1 MRFLVTVLVYLSL
14 VSTSAFAQ
22 AGNHFILELNG
33 GVSSDVGITAPVESG
48 AAGSATFGIGG
59 KIPGQSPAYYLVG
72 RIGQGQFSY
81 NSAPGA
87 GGEFV
92 YRRQQEWAIGGRVYL
107 PITDTL
113 RAVAQLAV
121 GQTFD
126 DAFIAS
132 SGNSL
137 GVASNT
143 LSFFGQTGLQARVSD
158 KFSLGMAVDL
168 AFYPERNDRQ
178 LAVRELHSG
187 PDGQFGRVQVGAT
200 GTFHF

>member
-1 MRFLVTVLVYLSL
+1 MRFLVTILAFMSI
-14 VSTSAFAQ
+14 VSTGALAQQ

-33 GVSSDVGITAPVESG
+33 GVSSDVGIAAPVESG
-48 AAGSATFGIGG
+48 ASGSATFGIGG

-92 YRRQQEWAIGGRVYL
+92 YRRQQEWALGGRVYL
-107 PITDTL
+107 PITDRL

-132 SGNSL
+132 SGTSL

-143 LSFFGQTGLQARVSD
+143 LSFFGQTGIQARVNE

-168 AFYPERNDRQ
+168 AFTRSAMNASSPYASCTQTR
-178 LAVRELHSG
+178 
-187 PDGQFGRVQVGAT
+187 
-200 GTFHF
+200 